1 MTELSKPHRTF
12 FVQVIFAVLIFGG
25 ITSCSKSDEKRGLD
39 NSLLQYVPADTPYV
53 FANPEPL
60 PDDVL
65 DKLEPAIDS
74 MLRAYATVIR
84 TVVDVELEKVGEDGG
99 TGEEDADRMDA
110 VATELESL
118 MTLDGL
124 RSAGVGRGST
134 MVLYGEGLL
143 PVFRLHLTD
152 SALMEQT
159 ISRIEEKADMK
170 MATGTIGKQSYR
182 FVGDEEGTLILA
194 LVDNDM
200 VATIVPASHTDEL
213 LKSVLGLSKPSKS
226 IADSGELQQLMEAN
240 EFEPYSLLS
249 IDVKRIVATFLDEQ
263 SGSNAELLAMMQYDA
278 SGLSDVCKTEIR
290 EMAGIVPRI
299 IAGYTE
305 FNTKRV
311 SSNFIVELRQD
322 IADGLATLVAPV
334 QGLGLTKGGL
344 FSFGISLDMLAAREF
359 YSARLDAMEA
369 DPFECENFAELQ
381 AGVAQGRELLKQPIP
396 PIAYSVKGF
405 LAVVDALEGMNIRA
419 QQPPTS
425 VDASFLLS
433 IDNPQGLLAMGTLFS
448 PELAALNL
456 QPDGKPRKLE
466 LPPVSP
472 AVSEAFIAMTDNAL
486 AISLG
491 QGGADRIVEL
501 FDKEFADPAPFM
513 SMFMDAGQ
521 YYGFVADTM
530 LLAQPDDPE
539 TPLEIT
545 AAMSNLMRAMEG
557 WFGETSVN
565 VHFTERGVEM
575 PTTVEFA
582 ETN

>member
-466 LPPVSP
+466 LPPVAP

>member
-513 SMFMDAGQ
+513 SMFMDGGQ

>member
-1 MTELSKPHRTF
+1 MTKLSNPHRTF
-12 FVQVIFAVLIFGG
+12 FVQLIFAVLIFGG
-25 ITSCSKSDEKRGLD
+25 ITSCSKPDEKGGLD

-53 FANPEPL
+53 LANPEPL

-74 MLRAYATVIR
+74 MLRAYAMVIR
-84 TVVDVELEKVGEDGG
+84 SVVDVQLEKVGEDDD
-99 TGEEDADRMDA
+99 TNEEDADRMDA

-124 RSAGVGRGST
+124 RSAGVGREST

-143 PVFRLHLTD
+143 PVFRLQLTD

-159 ISRIEEKADMK
+159 ISRIEETADMK
-170 MATGTIGKQSYR
+170 MATGTIGTQSYR
-182 FVGDEEGTLILA
+182 FAGGEEGRLVLA

-200 VATIVPASHTDEL
+200 VVTIVPASHTDEL

-226 IADSGELQQLMEAN
+226 IADSGELQQLMDAN
-240 EFEPYSLLS
+240 EFEPYYLLS

-263 SGSNAELLAMMQYDA
+263 SGGNAELLAMMQYDA

-311 SSNFIVELRQD
+311 ASNFIVELRQD

-369 DPFECENFAELQ
+369 DPFECENFTDLQ
-381 AGVAQGRELLKQPIP
+381 AGVTQGRELLKQPIP

-405 LAVVDALEGMNIRA
+405 LAVVDALEGMNIAA

-501 FDKEFADPAPFM
+501 FD
-513 SMFMDAGQ
+513 
-521 YYGFVADTM
+521 
-530 LLAQPDDPE
+530 
-539 TPLEIT
+539 
-545 AAMSNLMRAMEG
+545 
-557 WFGETSVN
+557 
-565 VHFTERGVEM
+565 
-575 PTTVEFA
+575 
-582 ETN
+582 

>member
-1 MTELSKPHRTF
+1 MTKLSNPHRTF
-12 FVQVIFAVLIFGG
+12 FVQLIFAVLIFGG
-25 ITSCSKSDEKRGLD
+25 ITSCSKPDEKGGLD

-53 FANPEPL
+53 LANPEPL

-74 MLRAYATVIR
+74 MLRAYAMVIR
-84 TVVDVELEKVGEDGG
+84 SVVDVQLEKVGEDDD
-99 TGEEDADRMDA
+99 TNEEDADRMDA

-124 RSAGVGRGST
+124 RSAGVGREST

-143 PVFRLHLTD
+143 PVFRLQLTD

-159 ISRIEEKADMK
+159 ISRIEETADMK

-182 FVGDEEGTLILA
+182 FVGGEEGRLVLA
-194 LVDNDM
+194 LLDNDM
-200 VATIVPASHTDEL
+200 VVTIVPASHTDEL

-226 IADSGELQQLMEAN
+226 IADSGELQQLMDAN
-240 EFEPYSLLS
+240 EFEPYYLLS

-263 SGSNAELLAMMQYDA
+263 SGGNAELLAMMQYDA

-311 SSNFIVELRQD
+311 ASNFIVELRQD

-369 DPFECENFAELQ
+369 DPFECENFADLQ
-381 AGVAQGRELLKQPIP
+381 AGVTQGRELLKQPIP

-405 LAVVDALEGMNIRA
+405 LAVVDALEGMNIAA

-539 TPLEIT
+539 TPLEVT
-545 AAMSNLMRAMEG
+545 AAISNLMRAMED

-582 ETN
+582 KSE

>member
-1 MTELSKPHRTF
+1 MPELFKSHRTF
-12 FVQVIFAVLIFGG
+12 FVQLIFAVLILGG
-25 ITSCSKSDEKRGLD
+25 ISSCSKPDEQGGLD
-39 NSLLQYVPADTPYV
+39 SSLLQYVPADTPYV

-65 DKLEPAIDS
+65 DKLEPGIDT
-74 MLRAYATVIR
+74 MLRAYATLIR
-84 TVVDVELEKVGEDGG
+84 TVVDVELEKAGEDNG
-99 TGEEDADRMDA
+99 TAEEDADRMDA
-110 VATELESL
+110 VAAELESL

-124 RSAGVGRGST
+124 RSAGIGREST

-143 PVFRLHLTD
+143 PVFRLQLTD

-159 ISRIEEKADMK
+159 ISRIEETADMK

-182 FVGDEEGTLILA
+182 FAGGEEGRLILA

-200 VATIVPASHTDEL
+200 VVTVVPASHTDEL

-226 IADSGELQQLMEAN
+226 IADSGELLQLMEADK
-240 EFEPYSLLS
+240 FEPYYLLS

-290 EMAGIVPRI
+290 EMAGIAPRI
-299 IAGYTE
+299 IAGHTE

-359 YSARLDAMEA
+359 YSSRLDAMEA

-381 AGVAQGRELLKQPIP
+381 AGVVQGRELLKQPIP
-396 PIAYSVKGF
+396 PVAYSIKGF
-405 LAVVDALEGMNIRA
+405 LAVIDALEGMDIA
-419 QQPPTS
+419 HQQPPTS

-433 IDNPQGLLAMGTLFS
+433 TDNPQGLVAMGTLFS
-448 PELAALNL
+448 PELAALDL
-456 QPDGKPRKLE
+456 QPDGKPMKLD

-472 AVSEAFIAMTDNAL
+472 AVSEAYIAMKDNAL

-501 FDKEFADPAPFM
+501 FDKDFADPAPFM

-521 YYGFVADTM
+521 YYGFVADSM
-530 LLAQPDDPE
+530 LFAQSADSE
-539 TPLEIT
+539 TPLEVT
-545 AAMSNLMRAMEG
+545 AAMSDLMRAMEG

-575 PTTVEFA
+575 PTTVEFVKS
-582 ETN
+582 E